1 MLSQKI
7 LQMIEERFD
16 FSFPTE
22 DPSGWILIDP
32 MLLRQHVLDLPQQI
46 DLATKLSGYV
56 TNLSRIRLA
65 EIKRQLIE
73 SVPPPDGGKKWREED
88 LTTWTRTNNDY
99 LIIHVAETEATAL
112 LEALKTKKN
121 AINLLLNLEAN
132 GGAAI
137 C

>member
-1 MLSQKI
+1 MVSQKI

-56 TNLSRIRLA
+56 TNLSRIRQA